1 MIDIYHEN
9 RPWGSFERFTKETPS
24 TVKLITIKK
33 GESLSLQYHK
43 NRQEFWHVVKGT
55 PTVTIGDKEV
65 SGKVGD
71 EFFVEKEIKHCIA
84 APIDEVVFLEIAF
97 GSFDENDIV
106 RLRDQYG
113 RAS

>member
-1 MIDIYHEN
+1 MIDIYREK

-33 GESLSLQYHK
+33 GESLSLQYHH
-43 NRQEFWHVVKGT
+43 NRQEFWHVVQGS
-55 PTVTIGDKEV
+55 PAVTIGDKEV

-71 EFFVEKEIKHCIA
+71 EFFVEKEAKHQIS
-84 APIDEVVFLEIAF
+84 APIDEVVFLEIAL
-97 GSFDENDIV
+97 GAFDENDIV
-106 RLRDQYG
+106 RLRDKYG